1 MNAERA
7 FEDRRGTMIGL
18 AYRMLGS
25 RAEAEDVV
33 QDAWLRWRT
42 VEDEVANADAYL
54 NRVVTRLCLD
64 RIKSARARREVYV
77 GEWLPEPVL
86 DAEAL
91 SPGDDA
97 DLSVAFLLALERLTP
112 LERAAFLLHDVF
124 DTPFSEVAST
134 LGRSEAACR
143 QLAARARSHV
153 KEAKPR
159 YRPTPEEEKRLT
171 EAFLRA
177 AFTGDAEGLR
187 AVLAEDVV
195 MHADGG
201 GQVSANLNPVY
212 GLEKAIRLVQGVL
225 RKFPPPAGSTGR
237 LARINGQPG
246 AVLIGPDGAVIQTT
260 VLELRDGR
268 ICAAYTVRNPQKL
281 KHIRLEP

>member
-1 MNAERA
+1 M
-7 FEDRRGTMIGL
+7 
-18 AYRMLGS
+18 
-25 RAEAEDVV
+25 
-33 QDAWLRWRT
+33 
-42 VEDEVANADAYL
+42 
-54 NRVVTRLCLD
+54 
-64 RIKSARARREVYV
+64 
-77 GEWLPEPVL
+77 
-86 DAEAL
+86 
-91 SPGDDA
+91 
-97 DLSVAFLLALERLTP
+97 
-112 LERAAFLLHDVF
+112 
-124 DTPFSEVAST
+124 
-134 LGRSEAACR
+134 
-143 QLAARARSHV
+143 

-187 AVLAEDVV
+187 AVLADDVV

-201 GQVSANLNPVY
+201 GKASANLNPVY

-225 RKFPPPAGSTGR
+225 RKFPPPPGSSGR

-281 KHIRLEP
+281 KHIRLEA